1 MKDILNNMNDIL
13 SLGISGFH
21 QHVLTDPVHIGYASK
36 NLCDMLGITE
46 DELLSE
52 TEDKYALMVHPA
64 DRETYSEFINNM
76 KQKEQTLKAEYRLI
90 KKSGEV
96 IYVCDTVTVKKDSDG
111 ILSGYSVLTDIT
123 EIKKKND
130 KNSPQ

>member
-21 QHVLTDPVHIGYASK
+21 QYVLTDPVHIGYASK
-36 NLCDMLGITE
+36 NLCHMLGITE

-76 KQKEQTLKAEYRLI
+76 KQKQRHSLNDYAEVLKAGQFLI
-90 KKSGEV
+90 LLG
-96 IYVCDTVTVKKDSDG
+96 
-111 ILSGYSVLTDIT
+111 LF
-123 EIKKKND
+123 
-130 KNSPQ
+130 